1 MSEFKICLRVFP
13 VNRRASFASREL
25 TFNIN
30 NPTVSD
36 IGKYYS
42 DIDITKYKVSR
53 GTSFI
58 SNDTVLV
65 RNETLNLIPI

>member
-1 MSEFKICLRVFP
+1 MFIIYLRVFP

-30 NPTVSD
+30 NPSVSD
-36 IGKYYS
+36 ISKYYP
-42 DIDITKYKVSR
+42 DIDITKYNVSR

-58 SNDTVLV
+58 SSNTALV
-65 RNETLNLIPI
+65 RNETLNLIPL